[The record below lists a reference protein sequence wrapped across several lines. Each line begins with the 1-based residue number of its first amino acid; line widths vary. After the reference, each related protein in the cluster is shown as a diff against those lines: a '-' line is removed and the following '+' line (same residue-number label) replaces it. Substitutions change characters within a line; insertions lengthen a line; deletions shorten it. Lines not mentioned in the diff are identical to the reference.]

1 MLGCFCQWAK
11 VEIKASDIV
20 SLPGKFQ
27 LLSYSWTWNTDQIL
41 REISPNKYI
50 LWATQ
55 YNLSNL
61 ADKLYCVA
69 AVHGPGIIQKIYN
82 SSETNNGQ
90 SLHGSL
96 PQNATARVLHKS
108 SIWIIYSLHCV
119 CVLLLIGY
127 NIHSPAPTT
136 CSHVCVCVWLTQC
149 THHVGKKIMND
160 YVIKYTALVN
170 HVIFAVRMKSFSLYN
185 KQNPW
190 VNGNFSVPTIRW
202 WNLSINLST
211 NCRFHIAEQQNP
223 YQHTTFSRWFCA
235 ACVLALCDPT
245 SRQRHSNSSTFPV
258 CHSNFLANF
267 RTICIQRSLRPTK
280 RHQLRNQPLE
290 TFLSI
295 CVVCEVANVSRAIS
309 VCAPRALSSSL
320 GTTKTHYTHYTF
332 RNRKRTQSV
341 CSCGGGQL
349 IAFNENSL
357 A

>member
-69 AVHGPGIIQKIYN
+69 AVHGPGIIQTIYN

-136 CSHVCVCVWLTQC
+136 CSHVCVCVTHTMHTSRWKKNYEWLC
-149 THHVGKKIMND
+149 YKIYGPRQPRHFCGAHEKLFALQQTKSLSKRKFFGTND
-160 YVIKYTALVN
+160 SVVESLDKLIHKLQISHCWTTKPLPTYN
-170 HVIFAVRMKSFSLYN
+170 IFAVVLCCVCVGVVWPNVTSSA
-185 KQNPW
+185 
-190 VNGNFSVPTIRW
+190 S
-202 WNLSINLST
+202 
-211 NCRFHIAEQQNP
+211 QQ
-223 YQHTTFSRWFCA
+223 
-235 ACVLALCDPT
+235 
-245 SRQRHSNSSTFPV
+245 
-258 CHSNFLANF
+258 
-267 RTICIQRSLRPTK
+267 
-280 RHQLRNQPLE
+280 
-290 TFLSI
+290 
-295 CVVCEVANVSRAIS
+295 
-309 VCAPRALSSSL
+309 
-320 GTTKTHYTHYTF
+320 
-332 RNRKRTQSV
+332 
-341 CSCGGGQL
+341 
-349 IAFNENSL
+349 
-357 A
+357 